1 MPSQTRRSSRL
12 RSSAAKKIQ
21 KRFRSRKRKRQRSSA
36 TRKIQSKVR
45 GKQTRKVIN
54 REKNTST
61 TVHDCPICFEP
72 MTKDVRIALPCGHR
86 FHKDCIRR
94 SLTSTSGRCPN
105 CRSVV
110 TNIPYPSIQE
120 RQIQPLFQIQPQSQL
135 LDLEPLQLIQHL
147 ILRNQ
152 ELDTI
157 EQSIERLRQQ
167 LPDAPEIPDITYEQA
182 IYNEV
187 TANDTETT
195 LRSLYNEAYTI
206 YTNYESFN
214 TQDRP
219 STNDEIAEQHIDAVL
234 NRTYNLLEVA
244 SYDAINALRIS
255 NHLGSQMLSGSQM
268 FNGSQMLSGS
278 QMFSGSP

>member
-1 MPSQTRRSSRL
+1 MPSQTQRRGSSRL

-21 KRFRSRKRKRQRSSA
+21 KRFRSRKRQRSKAS
-36 TRKIQSKVR
+36 RKIQSKVR

-61 TVHDCPICFEP
+61 TVHDCPICLEP
-72 MTKDVRIALPCGHR
+72 MTNDPLTNDVRNHVRIALPCGHR
-86 FHKDCIRR
+86 FHDGCIRR
-94 SLTSTSGRCPN
+94 SLTSTGGRCPK

-110 TNIPYPSIQE
+110 TNIPYPSIERQE
-120 RQIQPLFQIQPQSQL
+120 RRVQPLFQIQPQSQL

-147 ILRNQ
+147 IVRNQ
-152 ELDTI
+152 ELDVI
-157 EQSIERLRQQ
+157 EESIERLREL

-182 IYNEV
+182 VVNEV

-195 LRSLYNEAYTI
+195 LRSIYNEAYTI

-219 STNDEIAEQHIDAVL
+219 STNDEIAEQHIDAFF
-234 NRTYNLLEVA
+234 NRTSNLLEVA
-244 SYDAINALRIS
+244 NYDAINALRIS
-255 NHLGSQMLSGSQM
+255 NHLGSQM
-268 FNGSQMLSGS
+268 
-278 QMFSGSP
+278 FSGYP